1 MNQPLSTYFHVGI
14 IVKDLEQGMRDYSQL
29 MGLTWTTPN
38 IFEIPILE
46 DPKPHAHELL
56 AVFSREGPP
65 YYELIQASG
74 AGIFSVKYCDCIHY
88 VGIYDADIPARIA
101 AFRTANHSIDAT
113 LKNSAGEP
121 FGLVTAPGSLGIRLE
136 YVDLSARPA
145 IEEWVQTGIF
155 PGKVA
160 E

>member
-1 MNQPLSTYFHVGI
+1 MNKPLPTHFHVGI
-14 IVKDLEQGMRDYSQL
+14 VVKDIEQGMKNYSNL
-29 MGLTWTTPN
+29 LGLTWTTPN
-38 IFEIPILE
+38 NFKIPILE

-74 AGIFSVKYCDCIHY
+74 EGIFSVKYCDRIHY
-88 VGIYDADIPARIA
+88 LGIYDSDIRARIE
-101 AFRTANHSIDAT
+101 AFRVAGHPIDGI
-113 LKNSAGEP
+113 LKNSAGQP

-136 YVDLSARPA
+136 YVDLSTRPA
-145 IEEWVQTGIF
+145 IEEWVQTGVF
-155 PGKVA
+155 PGQVA